1 MSKTITNNQEL
12 DLRNYEVI
20 EEQISGGYVYSMKL
34 VEQSNLTK
42 EQIEW
47 NMNKDEA
54 VDNNELISEELTNN

>member
-1 MSKTITNNQEL
+1 MSKTINQEL